1 MGKVVPSNK
10 TFKDPTL
17 QLSMLVATGALLFIS
32 NINNPY

>member
-17 QLSMLVATGALLFIS
+17 QLYMIYLTAQCVPLVRFLFC
-32 NINNPY
+32 